1 MGLTKLIRGG
11 EGMGLTDIKR
21 FLQEENLYLT
31 GGKKMYLKMKKLI
44 SVVIFK
50 LAAAGL
56 SLSLVLGSVIGYSV
70 ASAAASP
77 EPVYFMF
84 ASPLSGDYAW
94 LGQREL
100 CATRIAIEDINRMG
114 GIRSLGGAPIKL
126 WRVVDLTSDPKMGAA
141 ALEAA
146 LTEAKS
152 KGVTI
157 SAITTMTVSGMTG
170 PCIPIVEKYGVPL
183 LASVGK
189 TSLTDMGAKYFF
201 RIFPTNEY
209 WAKAQVDFIKVV
221 KEKYMPKFTKLGM
234 AYEETAWPTDL
245 AAQAKKWIKKYN
257 IPINIV
263 TELAYPKGLL
273 DGTPVITKLM
283 ASGAEVVILNGYA
296 ESLYI
301 LKAADAMGYKPLWVG
316 GGGFFVQPE
325 LLEERG
331 PEGVKGVCC
340 AMSCNHRW
348 NNPIA
353 KEVNDKFVKKCHL
366 PFITEH
372 GVSGYSGAWIAKYG
386 VEQAGS
392 RDPAKVKD
400 ALHKLEIVMG
410 PAEDEGK
417 MKDGA
422 IISPRALFVTPGGA
436 HLKFNE
442 KGDNIYMSGCLV
454 QWQEVEDGKWEPVT
468 VSPEEH
474 TPYRLKSWK

>member
-1 MGLTKLIRGG
+1 MHLK
-11 EGMGLTDIKR
+11 IKK
-21 FLQEENLYLT
+21 FAS
-31 GGKKMYLKMKKLI
+31 G
-44 SVVIFK
+44 VVFK
-50 LAAAGL
+50 IAMI
-56 SLSLVLGSVIGYSV
+56 SLSVGLILGSTLGYSV
-70 ASAAASP
+70 ASATSS
-77 EPVYFMF
+77 EPVYFLF
-84 ASPLSGDYAW
+84 AHSLSGDYAW

-100 CATRIAIEDINRMG
+100 WGTQLAIKDINDMG
-114 GIRSLGGAPIKL
+114 GIKSLGGAPVKL
-126 WRVVDLTSDPKMGAA
+126 WRTVDLTSDPKMGAV

-152 KGVTI
+152 KGVTL
-157 SAITTMTVSGMTG
+157 SAIAVMDISGMTG
-170 PCIPIVEKYGVPL
+170 PCIPIAEKYDVPL
-183 LASVGK
+183 IASVGK
-189 TSLTDMGAKYFF
+189 SGLSEMGAKYFF
-201 RIFPTNEY
+201 RVFPRNEY
-209 WAKAQVDFIKVV
+209 WAKAQVDFIKLV
-221 KEKYMPKFTKLGM
+221 KEKYMPEFTKLGI

-245 AAQAKKWIKKYN
+245 AIQAKNWIKKYN
-257 IPINIV
+257 IPIDIV
-263 TELAYPKGLL
+263 TEIAYPKGLV

-301 LKAADAMGYKPLWVG
+301 LTAADAMGYKPLWVG

-348 NNPIA
+348 SNPIA
-353 KEVNDKFVKKCHL
+353 DEVNDKFVKFVKEKGANL
-366 PFITEH
+366 PYITEH
-372 GVSGYSGAWIAKYG
+372 AISGYAGTWVAKYG
-386 VEQAGS
+386 VELAGS

-400 ALHKLEIVMG
+400 ALHNLEIVMG

-422 IISPRALFVTPGGA
+422 IISPRALFVVPSA

-454 QWQEVEDGKWEPVT
+454 QWQEVEDGKWEPVM
-468 VSPEEH
+468 VSPEEN
-474 TPYRLKSWK
+474 TPYRLQAWK